1 MSQKEYL
8 KKYLSGDI
16 NKSEKVKKKK
26 KKDKSSTKPR
36 YVIKFTTNHTIVC
49 SDMKKRR
56 NYTNIMAPLMINWNM
71 SSERKKNGILF
82 INGFWAIWSIKR

>member
-1 MSQKEYL
+1 MSANKMSQKEYL

-49 SDMKKRR
+49 SDMKKDEI
-56 NYTNIMAPLMINWNM
+56 TQISWHH
-71 SSERKKNGILF
+71 
-82 INGFWAIWSIKR
+82 